1 MYAID
6 DPTAVAVAP
15 AVPLATAAGQGFFT
29 AGNPQA
35 GTPATVVPD
44 WWLNQQQGELLS
56 ITDAAALVRQK
67 GVLQVLPA
75 LRTLFGGIGSLASHG
90 YMGLAGGLIVQWG
103 SQNTVTGFL
112 DQVNFPIAFPNNIF
126 SVVANEGNAVGWGS
140 PAAPTPTVY
149 GCNRL
154 PVALSGFQVSAI
166 VISRTGVPVSAGGL
180 TFDYIALGD

>member
-1 MYAID
+1 MYGID

-15 AVPLATAAGQGFFT
+15 AVPVATQAGQGFFT
-29 AGNPQA
+29 NGNPGA
-35 GTPATVVPD
+35 GSAATLVPD
-44 WWLNQQQGELLS
+44 WWLNQQQGELLA
-56 ITDAAALVRQK
+56 ITDAAGLTRQK

-75 LRTLFGGIGSLASHG
+75 LRLLFGGAGSVASHG
-90 YMGLAGGLIVQWG
+90 YMTLGSGLIVQWG

-112 DQVNFPIAFPNNIF
+112 DQVNFPTAFPNNIF
-126 SVVANEGNAVGWGS
+126 SVIANEGNAVGWGS

-154 PVALSGFQVSAI
+154 PIALTGFQVSAI

-180 TFDYIALGD
+180 TFDYIALGN